1 MEVSYTEEKQ
11 AGQEGLFLDK
21 VLGFTGLAVLFTGL
35 FGWAYG
41 RIILHLFHADDGII
55 TSQGVAVISIVLAV
69 AVVSS
74 MLISIFATAAA
85 WRSHK
90 TPIVAYIAYIILEG
104 LMFGSIVALGIE
116 PLAIGIAFGITAV
129 SFLACFAIG
138 YLSKG
143 RVQGAKMALMI
154 ISVGL
159 LINFLT
165 FGVWYLL
172 FPSTFYAMYPIVSI
186 ILFVVASLY
195 IIIDSNSVKNRIKD
209 GYALTTGLA
218 LTCAF
223 TLYTDFMYLFWRVLR
238 LIIMLFGRSKR

>member
-21 VLGFTGLAVLFTGL
+21 VLGFTGLAILFTGL

-41 RIILHLFHADDGII
+41 RIILHLFHTEDGII
-55 TSQGVAVISIVLAV
+55 TSQGITVILVVLTVAF
-69 AVVSS
+69 VSS

-85 WRSHK
+85 WRNQR

-104 LMFGSIVALGIE
+104 LMFGSIVAFGVE
-116 PLAIGIAFGITAV
+116 PLAIGIAFGITSIA
-129 SFLACFAIG
+129 FLICFAIG

-154 ISVGL
+154 ILVGL
-159 LINFLT
+159 FVNFLT
-165 FGVWYLL
+165 FGIWYLV
-172 FPSTFYAMYPIVSI
+172 FPSTFYVMYPIISI
-186 ILFVVASLY
+186 ILFIVASLY
-195 IIIDSNSVKNRIKD
+195 IIIDANSVKNRIKD

-238 LIIMLFGRSKR
+238 VIIAIFGRSKK